1 MLSHWLLLSNGEFCQ
16 GLPRR
21 PLSGE
26 FAGALG
32 TGSSSPTVNFIK
44 VFHDDLRQRKLLV
57 LWHCLLSNGK
67 LLSRSSMT
75 TSSEE
80 VLVLWHWLLHSNGE
94 LYQSLP
100 RYPLSEEVAGALA
113 LAPSF
118 QRRTLSKSP
127 TIPFVRGICWCSG
140 TGSFTPTANFIKVFH
155 GTLCQRKL
163 LVLWHWLLLSN
174 SELL

>member
-57 LWHCLLSNGK
+57 LWHWLLLSNGE
-67 LLSRSSMT
+67 LLSRSSTT

-113 LAPSF
+113 LAPSL
-118 QRRTLSKSP
+118 QRRTLSKSF
-127 TIPFVRGICWCSG
+127 TVRFVRESCWCSG
-140 TGSFTPTANFIKVFH
+140 TGSSSPTVNFYKGLPRRPSLEEVA
-155 GTLCQRKL
+155 GALALAPPLQQ
-163 LVLWHWLLLSN
+163 
-174 SELL
+174 